1 MQTRLCNDGVSD
13 SPGGQLR
20 SVFRRFRVL
29 PEGTPQLV
37 VDSWA
42 QLYQRSQVV
51 EKFARQ
57 QR

>member
-57 QR
+57 